1 VATISSLVDKV
12 RVELGDI
19 GKSFVSQFVADGSTN
34 RFQLHYF
41 PLDDANNIFVY
52 QNGVEQVD
60 AVVES
65 STGVLVLPS
74 VPANGDQISVSG
86 NYYRYFTTSE
96 LSSLVTSAVEQHSA
110 NHTDSLGRK
119 ITVDTLPLIE
129 EYPVAVY
136 AVTLALYTLATDAAF
151 DIDIQAPDG
160 VTIPRAERYR
170 QLMEM
175 IQTRQAQYK
184 DLCVQLGVGLY
195 RIDVFTLRR
204 ISKATGRYIPV
215 YLPQEVD
222 DRSYPQRVDD
232 QLPTYGNR
240 PAPWTTEAGDLTAY
254 QGTAFTTTLTAT
266 GDLTDHTLAC
276 RLLNQRGSVLVVQD
290 FTMTNFVGPV
300 DTTVGGVTTRSYT
313 IQASLTADQT
323 LRLAERTYWSL
334 VKVGLNPVLT
344 MSAGQTYATG
354 ALSILLHDVPQTNV
368 VGLTLYGTNVNS
380 VIVSQSGALLTLA
393 TPTTGTVTSGDTLT
407 LNSTNL
413 TEIGGGNFFTARSS
427 TVVI

>member
-1 VATISSLVDKV
+1 MATISSLVDKV

-175 IQTRQAQYK
+175 IQTRQTQYK

-204 ISKATGRYIPV
+204 ISKATGRYVPV
-215 YLPQEVD
+215 YIPQEVD

-240 PAPWTTEAGDLTAY
+240 PTPWITEAGDLTAY
-254 QGTAFTTTLTAT
+254 QNTAFTNTFSIS
-266 GDLTDHTLAC
+266 GDLTGYTVAI
-276 RLLNQRGSVLVVQD
+276 RLLNQRGSNLIVET
-290 FTMTNFVGPV
+290 FTTSNFLQQSS
-300 DTTVGGVTTRSYT
+300 TAYT
-313 IQASLTADQT
+313 IDGSLTADQT
-323 LRLAERTYWSL
+323 MRLAERTYWSL
-334 VKVGLNPVLT
+334 VK
-344 MSAGQTYATG
+344 
-354 ALSILLHDVPQTNV
+354 I
-368 VGLTLYGTNVNS
+368 
-380 VIVSQSGALLTLA
+380 
-393 TPTTGTVTSGDTLT
+393 
-407 LNSTNL
+407 NST
-413 TEIGGGNFFTARSS
+413 TQEIIEIGGGNFFTARSS
-427 TVVI
+427 TVVL